1 MERLHSRFLRQIPD
15 CNSFVKVTLTERR
28 RFHTAVQ
35 VFKVLYQLCPGYLK
49 DWFVFAEAYT
59 GHSGR
64 NKCRLFIPQINTS
77 IGKNGFFY
85 RGAVIW
91 NSLSPVLFS

>member
-1 MERLHSRFLRQIPD
+1 M
-15 CNSFVKVTLTERR
+15 
-28 RFHTAVQ
+28 
-35 VFKVLYQLCPGYLK
+35 
-49 DWFVFAEAYT
+49 FAETYT

-64 NKCRLFIPQINTS
+64 NTCQLFIPQINTS

-91 NSLSPVLFS
+91 NSLSPVLFQLMFYLVLNLNLKDCIYS